1 MAKKAPKTK
10 APAKKAKKPSKKK
23 ESSKAKKS
31 SGADAP
37 AHPNEWQIDPSRYNR
52 CPSERRNLDTSR
64 TPFAGKPKPPR
75 ALCGHE
81 FKGVKLSKDG
91 WAPGENKPRKCKL
104 TYKELAER
112 WAAERSKA
120 ELDQYKK
127 DCVWAKW
134 CPGMRAPKWWR
145 LDLDDDAAYRV
156 LCFCWAKNI
165 RCYQP
170 VLGLDF
176 KEFCTKALGDDPV
189 AKGLIAIDKSCREI
203 SEEVWREEN
212 EKPEKCDD
220 SVYVGFFP

>member
-23 ESSKAKKS
+23 ESSKAKKP
-31 SGADAP
+31 SGAGA
-37 AHPNEWQIDPSRYNR
+37 AHPNEVVLCSKYDR

-64 TPFAGKPKPPR
+64 TPFARKRKPPR
-75 ALCGHE
+75 FLRGRV
-81 FKGVKLSKDG
+81 FKNLPRSEDG
-91 WAPGENKPRKCKL
+91 WVPGENKPPNCKL
-104 TYKELAER
+104 TFKELAER

-134 CPGMRAPKWWR
+134 CPGMRPPKWWR
-145 LDLDDDAAYRV
+145 LDLDDDAAYHV
-156 LCFCWAKNI
+156 LCFCWRYNF

-170 VLGLDF
+170 VMGLDF
-176 KEFCTKALGDDPV
+176 DEFLKKALKGDAV
-189 AKGLIAIDKSCREI
+189 AKALKAIDKSCRKI
-203 SEEVWREEN
+203 SEKAWLEEN

-220 SVYVGFFP
+220 SVYVRFFV

>member
-10 APAKKAKKPSKKK
+10 ARAKKAKKPSKKK
-23 ESSKAKKS
+23 ESSKAKKP
-31 SGADAP
+31 SGAAAP
-37 AHPNEWQIDPSRYNR
+37 AHANELKLGPKYNR
-52 CPSERRNLDTSR
+52 CPSERRDLDTAR
-64 TPFAGKPKPPR
+64 TSFADKPKPPR
-75 ALCGHE
+75 FIRGHV
-81 FKGVKLSKDG
+81 FKNLPRSEDG
-91 WAPGENKPRKCKL
+91 WVPGEKKPSKCKL
-104 TYKELAER
+104 TYKQLAER

-134 CPGMRAPKWWR
+134 CPGMRPPKWWR
-145 LDLDDDAAYRV
+145 LDLDDDAAYYV

-176 KEFCTKALGDDPV
+176 DEFLKKALYGDTV
-189 AKGLIAIDKSCREI
+189 AKGLKAIDKSCRAI
-203 SEEVWREEN
+203 SEKAWNEEN

-220 SVYVGFFP
+220 SVYVRFFV